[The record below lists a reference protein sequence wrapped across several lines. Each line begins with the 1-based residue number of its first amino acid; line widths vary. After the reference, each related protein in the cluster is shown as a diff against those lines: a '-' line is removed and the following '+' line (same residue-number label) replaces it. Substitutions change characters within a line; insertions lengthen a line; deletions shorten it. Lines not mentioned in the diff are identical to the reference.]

1 MNKLL
6 KILLI
11 TAGTILSLF
20 IIAVIILVT
29 TVDPNE
35 YKGEISQAVK
45 EQTGRD
51 LTFEGDIGFTFFPT
65 LGLEVGP
72 MALGNAKGFSPAEMV
87 RINKAEASI
96 RILPLLSGNATIGMV
111 VLDGLTLNLTKN
123 TKGITNWDD
132 LVKDTD
138 KTQSEQKPVAE
149 EPKIKENKVESLSV
163 QGVEITNANILYD
176 DEQAGSTSS
185 LSNLNL
191 IIGEVGD
198 AVRFPFELRF
208 DLKLDSPKIETRPTL
223 TGFAKFDQK
232 AGTVEI
238 DEMLFKALNLELAG
252 NFFAK
257 SANGKNAFSGELS
270 LAEASIKKLMLE
282 IGMESLET
290 ADPKALEKLR
300 FDLKYNGSDTA
311 VSLENMTVKLDDTT
325 ITATGSVKNF
335 AKPAIAFSVNVDD
348 IDADRYMPPKS
359 DDPKTQAQPAAS
371 DIGTEKPTQEPDLN
385 ALKEL
390 NLNAKMTIG
399 KLKAMNLRISD
410 ILCEL
415 KAKDGVVTIKPFS
428 ANLYEGTLMAHSM
441 LNANTKI
448 ASWSETADLKG
459 VQAGPLLKDLT
470 GKDHVLGTTIVKYN
484 LKGMGLTPPNIKQT
498 VTGTAS
504 FAFTDGAI
512 NGVNVAKMLR
522 DGWNKIKGKPTSS
535 NEPARTDFAELLGSA
550 VLKNGHITNDD
561 LLMKSPLLRVTGK
574 GWANLPKNNTDYTA
588 TVTVVGTLK
597 GQDGASMEDL
607 KGLPLPINVKGDLND
622 PSISLDAKA
631 MAEALLKG
639 QFKQGTKGLEDKL
652 KKDILGGSKTDTTD
666 KPTNPF
672 GGLLKKK

>member
-1 MNKLL
+1 MNKIL
-6 KILLI
+6 KIVLA
-11 TAGTILSLF
+11 TAGILLSLF

-45 EQTGRD
+45 EETGRE
-51 LTFEGDIGFTFFPT
+51 LTFEGDIGFTFFPR

-96 RILPLLSGNATIGMV
+96 RIIPLLSGNATIGMV
-111 VLDGLTLNLTKN
+111 ILDGLTLNLTKN
-123 TKGITNWDD
+123 KQGITNWDD
-132 LVKDTD
+132 LTKD
-138 KTQSEQKPVAE
+138 KG
-149 EPKIKENKVESLSV
+149 EPDAKQEPSTEKEKGKDNKVEQLSV
-163 QGVEITNANILYD
+163 QGVEITNANIVYD
-176 DEQAGSTSS
+176 DQQAGSKTSV
-185 LSNLNL
+185 SNLNL

-198 AVRFPFELRF
+198 KIRFPFELRF
-208 DLKLDSPKIETRPTL
+208 DLKLDNPKVETRPTL
-223 TGFAKFDQK
+223 AGFAQFDQQK
-232 AGTVEI
+232 STFEI
-238 DEMLFKALNLELAG
+238 DEMVFKALNLELSG

-257 SANGKNAFSGELS
+257 STEGKNAFSGELK
-270 LAEASIKKLMLE
+270 LAEASVKKLMQE
-282 IGMESLET
+282 IGMEPLET
-290 ADPKALEKLR
+290 ADPKALEKLS

-311 VSLENMTVKLDDTT
+311 ASLEDMTLKLDDTT
-325 ITATGSVKNF
+325 VTATGTIKNF
-335 AKPAIAFSVNVDD
+335 DKPAMAFAVNVDD

-359 DDPKTQAQPAAS
+359 EEATAQPKQAAT
-371 DIGTEKPTQEPDLN
+371 GTQEPAQEPDLS
-385 ALKEL
+385 ALKDL
-390 NLNAKMTIG
+390 DLTGKLTIG
-399 KLKAMNLRISD
+399 KVKAMNLRISD

-415 KAKDGVVTIKPFS
+415 KAKDGMVLIKPFT
-428 ANLYEGTLMAHSM
+428 ANLYEGSLTAHSV
-441 LNANTKI
+441 LNAKTKI
-448 ASWSETADLKG
+448 ASWTESAVLKG

-470 GKDHVLGTTIVKYN
+470 GKDHVLGTTVVKYA

-498 VTGTAS
+498 ISGTAS

-522 DGWNKIKGKPTSS
+522 DGWNKIKGKPTGTD
-535 NEPARTDFAELLGSA
+535 EPARTDFAELLGSA

-574 GWANLPKNNTDYTA
+574 GWANLPRNNTDYTA

-607 KGLPLPINVKGDLND
+607 KGLPLPINVKGDLDD
-622 PSISLDAKA
+622 PSISLDVKA

-672 GGLLKKK
+672 GGLFKKK

>member
-11 TAGTILSLF
+11 AAGTILSLF

-65 LGLEVGP
+65 LGLEVGS

-96 RILPLLSGNATIGMV
+96 RILPLFSGNATIGMV

-138 KTQSEQKPVAE
+138 KTQSEQKTAT
-149 EPKIKENKVESLSV
+149 KESKGKETKVESLSV
-163 QGVEITNANILYD
+163 QGVEITNANIIFED
-176 DEQAGSTSS
+176 QQAGSTSS

-223 TGFAKFDQK
+223 TGYAKFDQK
-232 AGTVEI
+232 AGTFEI
-238 DEMLFKALNLELAG
+238 DELLFKALNLELSG

-257 SANGKNAFSGELS
+257 STAGKNAFSGELT
-270 LAEASIKKLMLE
+270 LAEASIKKLMQE
-282 IGMESLET
+282 IGMEALET
-290 ADPKALEKLR
+290 ADSKALEKLT
-300 FDLKYNGSDTA
+300 FDLKYNGSDNA

-325 ITATGSVKNF
+325 ITATGSVNNF
-335 AKPAIAFSVNVDD
+335 AKPAIAFAVNVDD

-359 DDPKTQAQPAAS
+359 DGAKTQAQPATS
-371 DIGTEKPTQEPDLN
+371 GTDTGPAQEPDLS

-390 NLNAKMTIG
+390 NLTGKMTIG

-428 ANLYEGTLMAHSM
+428 ANLYEGNLMAHSV

-448 ASWSETADLKG
+448 ASWTESADLKG

-470 GKDHVLGTTIVKYN
+470 GKDHVLGTTVVKYD

-498 VTGTAS
+498 ITGTAS

-522 DGWNKIKGKPTSS
+522 DGWNKIKGKSASS
-535 NEPARTDFAELLGSA
+535 DEPARTDFAELLGSA
-550 VLKNGHITNDD
+550 VLKNGHITNND
-561 LLMKSPLLRVTGK
+561 LLMKSPLLRVSGK

-622 PSISLDAKA
+622 PSISLDMKA

-639 QFKQGTKGLEDKL
+639 KFKQGTKGLEDKL